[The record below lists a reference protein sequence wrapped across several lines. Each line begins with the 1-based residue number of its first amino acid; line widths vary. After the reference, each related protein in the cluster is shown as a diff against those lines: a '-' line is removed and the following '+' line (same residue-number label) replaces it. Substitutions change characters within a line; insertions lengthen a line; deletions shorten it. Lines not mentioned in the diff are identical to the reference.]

1 MRVRDYAIIAAAV
14 LAVAC
19 DSTATSVIGISGFGG
34 SGAATH
40 LVFTVQPSN
49 TVAGATIAPAVQL
62 RAATSAGIVDT
73 TFVNSVT
80 VAIGANPAGA
90 TLSGT
95 TTVPAVAGVA
105 TFSNLSINNAST
117 GYTLT
122 AAAPT
127 LTSAT
132 SAAFNVTATTPV
144 SHR

>member
-1 MRVRDYAIIAAAV
+1 MRVRHHAIVAAAV
-14 LAVAC
+14 LAAAC
-19 DSTATSVIGISGFGG
+19 DGTGTSLLGIAGG

-40 LVFTVQPSN
+40 LVFTVQPGN
-49 TVAGATIAPAVQL
+49 TAAGATITPALQL
-62 RAATSAGIVDT
+62 RAATSAGTVDT

-80 VAIGANPAGA
+80 VAIGANPGGA

-105 TFSNLSINNAST
+105 TFSNLSINNSGT

-132 SAAFNVTATTPV
+132 SATFNVTP
-144 SHR
+144 

>member
-1 MRVRDYAIIAAAV
+1 MRVRHHAIVAAAV
-14 LAVAC
+14 LAAAC
-19 DSTATSVIGISGFGG
+19 GGTGTSLLGLAGG
-34 SGAATH
+34 SGTATH
-40 LVFTVQPSN
+40 LVFTVQPGN
-49 TVAGATIAPAVQL
+49 TAAGATITPALQL
-62 RAATSAGIVDT
+62 RAATSAGTVDT

-80 VAIGANPAGA
+80 VAIGANPGSA

-105 TFSNLSINNAST
+105 TFSNLSINNSGT

-132 SAAFNVTATTPV
+132 SATFNVNP
-144 SHR
+144 

>member
-1 MRVRDYAIIAAAV
+1 MRVKDCAIVAAV
-14 LAVAC
+14 MLAGAC
-19 DSTATSVIGISGFGG
+19 DTGTSTIGISGFGG

-40 LVFTVQPSN
+40 LVFAVQPGN
-49 TVAGATIAPAVQL
+49 TVAGATITPAVQL
-62 RAATSAGIVDT
+62 RAATAAGATDT

-80 VAIGANPAGA
+80 VAIGANPGGA
-90 TLSGT
+90 TLTGT

-105 TFSNLSINNAST
+105 TFSNLRISNAST

-132 SAAFNVTATTPV
+132 STTFNITTVTPV
-144 SHR
+144 EPR